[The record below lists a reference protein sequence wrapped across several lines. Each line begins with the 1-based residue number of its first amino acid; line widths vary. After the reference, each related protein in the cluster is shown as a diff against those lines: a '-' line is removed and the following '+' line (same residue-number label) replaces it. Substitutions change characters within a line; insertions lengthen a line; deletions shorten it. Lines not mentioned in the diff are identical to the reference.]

1 MQREAI
7 DTITGVLRDRA
18 LSSRAGLAES
28 RADGLVGSLNGAVR
42 PGRTHARCLVRGAG
56 SKTVSPCLHSIPS
69 TRIEGGKSAALVVT
83 RLSKRRKGRDFC
95 VECVALPVTLAFMTS
110 GLKGLLIAV
119 TCVGSLAC
127 AGGQQTVK
135 EEPVPPAEQRAPA
148 VGAAPVCVDENDEPV
163 ECEGDS
169 DCCPNF
175 ACARAPELNPRK
187 KYCIYTGE

>member
-1 MQREAI
+1 M
-7 DTITGVLRDRA
+7 
-18 LSSRAGLAES
+18 
-28 RADGLVGSLNGAVR
+28 
-42 PGRTHARCLVRGAG
+42 PARCLVRGAG
-56 SKTVSPCLHSIPS
+56 SKTMSSMPALNPE
-69 TRIEGGKSAALVVT
+69 RQNRGRQSAALVVT
-83 RLSKRRKGRDFC
+83 RLSKQRKGRDFC

-110 GLKGLLIAV
+110 GFRGLLIAV

-135 EEPVPPAEQRAPA
+135 EEPMPPAEQRAPA

-175 ACARAPELNPRK
+175 ACARDPELNPRK